1 MNGLDPN
8 EAIEFLPRIETFLS
22 FMDFY
27 DFCDFFIFRVQ
38 IDLESTMHVHI
49 DE

>member
-8 EAIEFLPRIETFLS
+8 EAIEFLPIIETFLS
-22 FMDFY
+22 FMAY
-27 DFCDFFIFRVQ
+27 GFCDFFNLQ